1 MQIEKCK
8 MKINNRGLW
17 SLVLGLRPLVLN
29 LRSWGFDIRS
39 GARFSPFLITTKE
52 QRPKNLRQWGAFT
65 PLSDLKRSCPNL
77 HFSIF
82 IFHFSFLL
90 LCLLFALCAGAQA
103 QVMPDKMV
111 ASVTNGSRATPD
123 LITYS
128 DLVWQLALE
137 PDTPSSERPS
147 SAQLNR
153 ALRLVEDQLLI
164 LQEARKL
171 PSADTTDANAARDK
185 QVDDKVNELARLF
198 GSQTALQQRMTRVGL
213 TTEQLHL
220 ILRDRVMVEQYLDF
234 RFRAFAVVTDR
245 EIQDRYNQR
254 YGRLRNSGQIVP
266 TLEQVSPQIERDLR
280 EEKIETEIDKFVD
293 ELREQPGTE
302 IVILNP
308 V

>member
-1 MQIEKCK
+1 VQIENCK
-8 MKINNRGLW
+8 MKIE
-17 SLVLGLRPLVLN
+17 N
-29 LRSWGFDIRS
+29 LIM
-39 GARFSPFLITTKE
+39 
-52 QRPKNLRQWGAFT
+52 
-65 PLSDLKRSCPNL
+65 SCPSFIARAIAGVDSHAELPQVDFKTDCRAKANL
-77 HFSIF
+77 PFSFFNFHFSIL
-82 IFHFSFLL
+82 FSFLL
-90 LCLLFALCAGAQA
+90 LLSAVCLLPSVGRAQTI
-103 QVMPDKMV
+103 PDKMV

-153 ALRLVEDQLLI
+153 ALRLVEDQLLV

-171 PSADTTDANAARDK
+171 PSADTTEANAARDAEVIK
-185 QVDDKVNELARLF
+185 KRNELAQAF
-198 GSQTALQQRMTRVGL
+198 GSGARLEERMTRVGL
-213 TTEQLHL
+213 TSEQLDL

-234 RFRAFAVVTDR
+234 RFRAFAVITDR

-266 TLEQVSPQIERDLR
+266 TLEQVRAQIQSDLM

-302 IVILNP
+302 IVVLNP

>member
-1 MQIEKCK
+1 
-8 MKINNRGLW
+8 MKTETSKAQGIAREGG
-17 SLVLGLRPLVLN
+17 SVPK
-29 LRSWGFDIRS
+29 
-39 GARFSPFLITTKE
+39 GARS
-52 QRPKNLRQWGAFT
+52 
-65 PLSDLKRSCPNL
+65 KRSDNF

-82 IFHFSFLL
+82 SFQFSIVFQVLL
-90 LCLLFALCAGAQA
+90 LLSAVCLLPSATRAQTVA
-103 QVMPDKMV
+103 DKMV

-171 PSADTTDANAARDK
+171 PSADTTEANAARDAEVIK
-185 QVDDKVNELARLF
+185 KRNELAQAF
-198 GSQTALQQRMTRVGL
+198 GSGARLGERMTRVGL
-213 TTEQLHL
+213 TSEQLDL

-245 EIQDRYNQR
+245 EIQERYNQR

-266 TLEQVSPQIERDLR
+266 TVEQVRPQIERDLM
-280 EEKIETEIDKFVD
+280 EEKIENEIDKFVD

-302 IVILNP
+302 IVVLNP

>member
-1 MQIEKCK
+1 MGSRQEKR
-8 MKINNRGLW
+8 KIVGKAARI
-17 SLVLGLRPLVLN
+17 LVL
-29 LRSWGFDIRS
+29 
-39 GARFSPFLITTKE
+39 
-52 QRPKNLRQWGAFT
+52 
-65 PLSDLKRSCPNL
+65 LSAV
-77 HFSIF
+77 
-82 IFHFSFLL
+82 
-90 LCLLFALCAGAQA
+90 CLLPSAAHAQTI
-103 QVMPDKMV
+103 PDKMV
-111 ASVTNGSRATPD
+111 ASVTNGSRARPD

-137 PDTPSSERPS
+137 PNTPFSERPS

-171 PSADTTDANAARDK
+171 PSADTPEANAARDAEVIK
-185 QVDDKVNELARLF
+185 KRNELAQALGGEPRL
-198 GSQTALQQRMTRVGL
+198 QERMTRVGL
-213 TTEQLHL
+213 TSEQLDL

-234 RFRAFAVVTDR
+234 RFRAFAVITDR

-254 YGRLRNSGQIVP
+254 YGRLRNTGQIVP
-266 TLEQVSPQIERDLR
+266 TLEQVRAQIERDLMA
-280 EEKIETEIDKFVD
+280 EKIETQIDKFVD

>member
-1 MQIEKCK
+1 MERNASTQQIQFTFFNFQLS
-8 MKINNRGLW
+8 I
-17 SLVLGLRPLVLN
+17 LVL
-29 LRSWGFDIRS
+29 S
-39 GARFSPFLITTKE
+39 
-52 QRPKNLRQWGAFT
+52 
-65 PLSDLKRSCPNL
+65 
-77 HFSIF
+77 
-82 IFHFSFLL
+82 
-90 LCLLFALCAGAQA
+90 LLFALTAAAQA
-103 QVMPDKMV
+103 QTIPDKMV
-111 ASVTNGSRATPD
+111 ASVTNGTRATPD
-123 LITYS
+123 LIAYS

-171 PSADTTDANAARDK
+171 PSADTTEANAARDAEVIRK
-185 QVDDKVNELARLF
+185 RNELAQAF
-198 GSQTALQQRMTRVGL
+198 GSAARLEQRMTRVGL
-213 TTEQLHL
+213 TSEQLDL

-245 EIQDRYNQR
+245 EIQDRYNQK

-266 TLEQVSPQIERDLR
+266 TLEQVRAEINRDLM
-280 EEKIETEIDKFVD
+280 EEKIEAEIDKFVD

>member
-1 MQIEKCK
+1 VQAENCK
-8 MKINNRGLW
+8 MKIENSVRSFRLAITSGT
-17 SLVLGLRPLVLN
+17 SLVGVARQSKGEFLCKSN
-29 LRSWGFDIRS
+29 LQ
-39 GARFSPFLITTKE
+39 FSV
-52 QRPKNLRQWGAFT
+52 
-65 PLSDLKRSCPNL
+65 
-77 HFSIF
+77 F
-82 IFHFSFLL
+82 IFHFSFSFLT
-90 LCLLFALCAGAQA
+90 LCSLLFALCAAAQA
-103 QVMPDKMV
+103 QIIPDKMV

-171 PSADTTDANAARDK
+171 PSADTIEANAARDAEVIK
-185 QVDDKVNELARLF
+185 KRNELAQAF
-198 GSQTALQQRMTRVGL
+198 GSAARLEERMTRVGL
-213 TTEQLHL
+213 TSEQLDL

-245 EIQDRYNQR
+245 EIQDRYNQK

-266 TLEQVSPQIERDLR
+266 TLEQVQAQIKGDLM

-293 ELREQPGTE
+293 ELREQPATE
-302 IVILNP
+302 IVVLNP

>member
-1 MQIEKCK
+1 MEKAVQIENCK
-8 MKINNRGLW
+8 MKIENLTAQGIAREGG
-17 SLVLGLRPLVLN
+17 SVLK
-29 LRSWGFDIRS
+29 
-39 GARFSPFLITTKE
+39 GAS
-52 QRPKNLRQWGAFT
+52 
-65 PLSDLKRSCPNL
+65 SKRSDN
-77 HFSIF
+77 
-82 IFHFSFLL
+82 FHFSLFTFQFSIHFLALCSLL
-90 LCLLFALCAGAQA
+90 LALCATARAQTI
-103 QVMPDKMV
+103 PDKMV

-171 PSADTTDANAARDK
+171 PSADTTEANAARDK

-198 GSQTALQQRMTRVGL
+198 GSQTALQQRMARVGL

-266 TLEQVSPQIERDLR
+266 TLEQVRAA
-280 EEKIETEIDKFVD
+280 
-293 ELREQPGTE
+293 
-302 IVILNP
+302 N
-308 V
+308 